1 MHHIRYSV
9 LVLKWARSS
18 TNGKLLSWWLPY
30 SCNVRALASTYSL
43 LVFILSCIRD
53 IAFYYHCLLIIC
65 YSIPEN
71 YMQFLKNES
80 FYKFRV
86 FSKTLHF
93 PKTSCFSKNFM
104 LFQKLHVLL
113 KLHTF
118 SETMWIFQKL
128 GNISKLSKFFT

>member
-1 MHHIRYSV
+1 MHHIWYSV
-9 LVLKWARSS
+9 LVLKLVCFS
-18 TNGKLLSWWLPY
+18 TNGELLSWWLPY

-43 LVFILSCIRD
+43 LVLILSCIRD

-80 FYKFRV
+80 FYKFHF

-104 LFQKLHVLL
+104 LFQKLHTFFL
-113 KLHTF
+113 KLSGF
-118 SETMWIFQKL
+118 FKSL
-128 GNISKLSKFFT
+128 GISQNFANFLHEI